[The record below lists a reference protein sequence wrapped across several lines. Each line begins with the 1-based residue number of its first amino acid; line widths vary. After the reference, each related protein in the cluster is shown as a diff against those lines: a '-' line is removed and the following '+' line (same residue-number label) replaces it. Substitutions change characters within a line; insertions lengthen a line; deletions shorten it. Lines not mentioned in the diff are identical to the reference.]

1 VSNKENNRGLDDGRL
16 AVLLKQGNEEA
27 YGILV
32 RRYEQKLFSI
42 AYGMTLDREDA
53 LEIVQE
59 VFLKVYRKIHAFR
72 GDSALQTWLH
82 RITVNQCLNWKR
94 KWKRRFKWHHQPL
107 DSDESDDDRLL
118 GSEDDGPEVLY
129 QKKEM
134 EELFKKNLAELPEDT
149 RVVFVLKEVEGL
161 SYDEIAGILK
171 IKRGTVSS
179 RLYYA
184 RQKLK
189 ESMKKYLDGDHNP

>member
-1 VSNKENNRGLDDGRL
+1 
-16 AVLLKQGNEEA
+16 
-27 YGILV
+27 
-32 RRYEQKLFSI
+32 
-42 AYGMTLDREDA
+42 
-53 LEIVQE
+53 
-59 VFLKVYRKIHAFR
+59 
-72 GDSALQTWLH
+72 
-82 RITVNQCLNWKR
+82 
-94 KWKRRFKWHHQPL
+94 
-107 DSDESDDDRLL
+107 LL